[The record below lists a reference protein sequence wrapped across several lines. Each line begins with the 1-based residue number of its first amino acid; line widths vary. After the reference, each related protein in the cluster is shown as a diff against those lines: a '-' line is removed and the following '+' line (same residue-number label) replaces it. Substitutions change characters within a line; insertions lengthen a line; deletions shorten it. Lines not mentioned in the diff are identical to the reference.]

1 MLNVLDFCCGC
12 GGFSKGFAD
21 AGFKIK
27 YAIDN
32 WKLCR
37 ETYEYNFPDTEF
49 ILSDVTELNP
59 EDFSKVD
66 GLIGSPP
73 CKNISKASS
82 NFDLKKAMRLVSIF
96 LNWVYVIRPSF
107 WIMENVETI
116 MKYLKIYKNLPKI
129 PIIKILNCADF
140 GVPQIRKRCFS
151 GNYITPK
158 PIHNN
163 NQLTNLLGTPFK
175 KWVIIEDAIKD
186 LLTINTEHRYKLS
199 LSSPAMI
206 KKHPFQRLDKIAY
219 TIKTKVRNEYYLE
232 IFQKDYERLNIPSSL
247 RENKVLYRMF
257 TIKELK
263 RLQTFPD
270 NFKFIGSKHAT
281 RIMIGNAVPPTISY
295 LLANA
300 IRNNID
306 RKKEKR

>member
-1 MLNVLDFCCGC
+1 MLDVLDFCCGC
-12 GGFSKGFAD
+12 GGFSKGFSD
-21 AGFKIK
+21 AGFRIK

-37 ETYEYNFPDTEF
+37 ETYEYNFPNTEF
-49 ILSDVTELNP
+49 VLSDVNDLNP

-66 GLIGSPP
+66 VFIGSAP
-73 CKNISKASS
+73 CKNISKANSE
-82 NFDLKKAMRLVSIF
+82 FDIKEGMKLVFTFLK
-96 LNWVYVIRPSF
+96 WVEIIQPSF
-107 WIMENVETI
+107 WFMENVETI
-116 MKYLKIYKNLPKI
+116 KKYLKLYVNHPRI
-129 PIIKILNCADF
+129 PIIKIINCADF

-158 PIHNN
+158 PTHNEK
-163 NQLTNLLGTPFK
+163 QTTTLFGTLK
-175 KWVIIEDAIKD
+175 KWVIIEEAIKD

-199 LSSPAMI
+199 LSSPIMI

-232 IFQKDYERLNIPSSL
+232 IFQKDYERLNIPSLL
-247 RENKVLYRMF
+247 RENKVIYRMF

-295 LLANA
+295 ALANA
-300 IRNNID
+300 INS
-306 RKKEKR
+306 